1 MCVCTY
7 ALACLNVHK
16 NYVEV
21 CARGCIHCWRPIPIF
36 ANRSRI
42 VRQLEINPMFY
53 IHVHIHIG
61 CDTYGLRQDF
71 LIYGQTHLR
80 SNPLL
85 LCSILLQMIT
95 VQILAW
101 PYFFLSRG
109 EGLPPARW
117 PPSFRVFVHSLGGP
131 CDK

>member
-36 ANRSRI
+36 ANRNRI
-42 VRQLEINPMFY
+42 VRQLEM
-53 IHVHIHIG
+53 
-61 CDTYGLRQDF
+61 
-71 LIYGQTHLR
+71 IYGQTHLR